1 MASGDIDGM
10 PGDEIVVGAGAG
22 GGPHVRTF
30 KLLNGSIQQIGGPLG
45 SFFAYDES
53 FTGGVNVAVGNY
65 DGLSGDE
72 IITGAGMFG
81 GPHVKVFSGTGLLA
95 SFFAFPDDG
104 RLGVS
109 VAAGDVDGDGR
120 AEILTGSG
128 VGGGPVPRLFEGG
141 TAQLITGFAAFD
153 QDYRGG
159 ISVGTVDADG
169 DGKADLLIAPGQ
181 IARSIQIFDGES
193 LLLLDEFDAYSSNF
207 LGGVYVAGK

>member
-128 VGGGPVPRLFEGG
+128 VGGGTGETTAGGDRRVTVGAQETDRRNNQWIAYPTPPPR
-141 TAQLITGFAAFD
+141 Q
-153 QDYRGG
+153 
-159 ISVGTVDADG
+159 
-169 DGKADLLIAPGQ
+169 
-181 IARSIQIFDGES
+181 
-193 LLLLDEFDAYSSNF
+193 
-207 LGGVYVAGK
+207 